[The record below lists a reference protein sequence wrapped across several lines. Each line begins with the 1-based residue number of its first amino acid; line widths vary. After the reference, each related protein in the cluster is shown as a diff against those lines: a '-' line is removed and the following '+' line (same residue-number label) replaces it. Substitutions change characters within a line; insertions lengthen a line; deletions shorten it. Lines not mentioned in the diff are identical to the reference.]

1 MPGNTQKKYLTS
13 NDVASLLMV
22 TTETIRQWARK
33 GLLSAVLTPGGHRRF
48 LLHEV
53 ERFAQERG
61 MSLQHL
67 PDDEFRVLI
76 VDDDEQ
82 VAAYLL
88 DLFQALPINV
98 GVEVAHDGFSA
109 GHKIFSFRANVM
121 LLDLMMPGMDGF
133 SVCTQM
139 KSDPSTEA
147 IRIIA
152 MTGHPTLENI
162 ERIIS
167 MGAETCLEKP
177 FTSHTLLDAIGIPFV
192 EIR

>member
-1 MPGNTQKKYLTS
+1 MPGNTQKKYLTP

-33 GLLSAVLTPGGHRRF
+33 GMLSAELTPGGHRRF

-61 MSLQHL
+61 MSLQHFL
-67 PDDEFRVLI
+67 EDEFRVLI

-82 VAAYLL
+82 VIDYLL
-88 DLFQALPINV
+88 DLFRTLPGNV
-98 GVEVAHDGFSA
+98 STEVAHDGFSA
-109 GHKIFSFRANVM
+109 GHKVFSFRANVM

-133 SVCTQM
+133 EVCKQM
-139 KSDPSTEA
+139 KSDPETEK

-152 MTGHPTLENI
+152 MTGYPTSKNM
-162 ERIIS
+162 ERIVS
-167 MGAETCLEKP
+167 MGAETCLAKP
-177 FTSHTLLDAIGIPFV
+177 FTKQTLLDAIGISIV
-192 EIR
+192 

>member
-1 MPGNTQKKYLTS
+1 MPGNTQKKYLTP

-22 TTETIRQWARK
+22 TTETIRQWACK
-33 GLLSAVLTPGGHRRF
+33 GILSAELTPGGHRRF

-53 ERFAQERG
+53 ERFAHERG
-61 MSLQHL
+61 MSLRHPQE
-67 PDDEFRVLI
+67 DEFRVLI

-82 VAAYLL
+82 VIDYLL
-88 DLFQALPINV
+88 DLFRTLPGNV
-98 GVEVAHDGFSA
+98 IVDVAHDGFSA
-109 GHKIFSFRANVM
+109 GHKVFSFRANVM

-133 SVCTQM
+133 EVCKQM
-139 KSDPSTEA
+139 KGNTETEE

-152 MTGHPTLENI
+152 MTGHASSENV

-177 FTSHTLLDAIGIPFV
+177 FVSQVLLDAIGIPV
-192 EIR
+192 V

>member
-33 GLLSAVLTPGGHRRF
+33 GLLSAEVTPGGHRRF
-48 LLHEV
+48 LLPEV

-61 MSLQHL
+61 MSLRHL
-67 PDDEFRVLI
+67 QDDEFRVLI

-82 VAAYLL
+82 VIDYLL
-88 DLFQALPINV
+88 NLFRTLPGNV
-98 GVEVAHDGFSA
+98 SVEVAHDGFSA
-109 GHKIFSFRANVM
+109 GHKVFSFRANVM

-133 SVCTQM
+133 EVCKQM
-139 KSDPSTEA
+139 KANPETEK

-152 MTGHPTLENI
+152 MTGHPTSENM
-162 ERIIS
+162 ERIVS

-177 FTSHTLLDAIGIPFV
+177 FTNQALLDAIGIP
-192 EIR
+192 ID